1 MGTFTTS
8 PSTMHT
14 PRPSP
19 QSCPR
24 AEYSERMTLLRRAKW
39 HLGVLEELAQPGQ
52 MALAAVWGEGGGGE
66 VIDFTWQAASPTATL
81 ALGCAGEDLV
91 GRRLRPVLV
100 ACGVDARV
108 FATYRAV
115 LLEQRAQTLGVDGQD
130 GLTVHAVSP
139 LPGGLSVEVTRVAAL
154 QRVLAAQEAV
164 RALE

>member
-19 QSCPR
+19 QPDPR
-24 AEYSERMTLLRRAKW
+24 AEYAERMTLLRRAKW
-39 HLGVLEELAQPGQ
+39 HLGVLEELAQPGH
-52 MALAAVWGEGGGGE
+52 MALAAVWGDGGGE

-100 ACGVDARV
+100 ACGVDAQV

-139 LPGGLSVEVTRVAAL
+139 LPGGLSVEMTRVAAL
-154 QRVLAAQEAV
+154 ERVLAAQQAV